1 MPRRKQDLLGLL
13 SHELRNPLS
22 AIQAALG
29 VMRARPGIEAGQQA
43 RGVIERQVAHIA
55 RLMDDLVDTAR
66 IERGTL
72 SLQMQSVDLRGVI
85 RTAVDMAVP
94 SIAERRQEFACTIPD
109 EPLLVHGDAVRLQ
122 QVFANLLLNATKYTP
137 PEGRIAL
144 TTFRSGSDFC
154 VEISDTGQGITA
166 DQLVNVF
173 APFVR
178 AARDSSGLGVGLYV
192 ARTLV
197 EQHGGEITV
206 TSAGLNAG
214 ATFAVR
220 LPELSPL
227 LRTVAP
233 LPPAAPPD

>member
-1 MPRRKQDLLGLL
+1 MPRRKEDLLGLL

-22 AIQAALG
+22 AIQAALA
-29 VMRARPGIEAGQQA
+29 VMRARQSLEAGQQA

-72 SLQMQSVDLRGVI
+72 SLHMQSLDLRSVLV
-85 RTAVDMAVP
+85 TAADMAHP
-94 SIAERRQEFACTIPD
+94 SITDRRQVFACTIPD
-109 EPLLVHGDAVRLQ
+109 EPLLVRGDAVRLQ

-137 PEGRIAL
+137 REGRIVL
-144 TTFRSGSDFC
+144 TASRSESDFC
-154 VEISDTGQGITA
+154 VEISDTGQGIPA
-166 DQLVNVF
+166 EQLMNVF
-173 APFVR
+173 EPFVR
-178 AARDSSGLGVGLYV
+178 AARDTSGLGVGLYV

-206 TSAGLNAG
+206 ASDGLNAG
-214 ATFAVR
+214 TTFVVR

-227 LRTVAP
+227 LRTVEP
-233 LPPAAPPD
+233 